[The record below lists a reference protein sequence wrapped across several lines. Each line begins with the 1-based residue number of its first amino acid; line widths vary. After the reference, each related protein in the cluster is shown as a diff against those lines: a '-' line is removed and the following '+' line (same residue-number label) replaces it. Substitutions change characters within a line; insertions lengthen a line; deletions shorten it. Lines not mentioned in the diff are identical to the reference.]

1 MSKRTA
7 ADLLGLD
14 SPLDRELAATLFENE
29 KAQSKQDVTLTLR
42 GFMDDNQLRTWRDS
56 LIEARLKG
64 IRRVRDQNGEE
75 IEYKSDNE
83 MSAAIRAAD
92 QLILETTGK
101 HPNVIRFLTTK
112 GL

>member
-1 MSKRTA
+1 MLTA
-7 ADLLGLD
+7 D
-14 SPLDRELAATLFENE
+14 
-29 KAQSKQDVTLTLR
+29 
-42 GFMDDNQLRTWRDS
+42 QLRTWRDS

-92 QLILETTGK
+92 QLILETSGK
-101 HPNVIRFLTTK
+101 HPNVIRFQTSK

>member
-1 MSKRTA
+1 MALTA
-7 ADLLGLD
+7 D
-14 SPLDRELAATLFENE
+14 
-29 KAQSKQDVTLTLR
+29 
-42 GFMDDNQLRTWRDS
+42 QLRTWRDS

-75 IEYKSDNE
+75 VEYKSDSE
-83 MSAAIRAAD
+83 MNAAIRAAD

-101 HPNVIRFLTTK
+101 HPNVIRFQTCK